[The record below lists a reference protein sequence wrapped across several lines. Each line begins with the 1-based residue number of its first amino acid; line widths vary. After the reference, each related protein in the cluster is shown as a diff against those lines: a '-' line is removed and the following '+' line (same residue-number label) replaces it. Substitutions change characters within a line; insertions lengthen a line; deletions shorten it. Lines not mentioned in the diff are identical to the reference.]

1 MVDEDIQARHA
12 YTVRLRADGHAVDGT
27 DSFESAR
34 AALVDVDYDCVV
46 VGHLASADAQ
56 QMITEARR
64 QRRARPVL
72 VVANE
77 EDADHR
83 VATLEAGADD
93 LIARPVSL
101 EELALRVRK
110 LIVRG
115 SSQRPS
121 DGLQQLGRVS
131 LHRGRRE
138 VMVDG
143 DQVSLTPIQYAL
155 FEHLL
160 DNRKRTVSADELLQ
174 HCWDRNHPSRANP
187 LPSQISR
194 LRKALRGAVAIDAVR
209 GLGYRMRIP
218 DPPESLAEESGFGP
232 AL

>member
-12 YTVRLRADGHAVDGT
+12 YAVRLRADGHAVDGM

-64 QRRARPVL
+64 QRRSRPVL
-72 VVANE
+72 VVSNE

-93 LIARPVSL
+93 LMARPVSL

-115 SSQRPS
+115 SSQRPN
-121 DGLQQLGRVS
+121 DGHQQLGRVS

-138 VMVDG
+138 VLVDG
-143 DQVSLTPIQYAL
+143 EQVSLTPIQYAL

-209 GLGYRMRIP
+209 GLGYRMRVP
-218 DPPESLAEESGFGP
+218 DPPATAAEGAGSDRHR
-232 AL
+232 